1 MNKEEIE
8 KVLSNILDK
17 ENENLKEPSDRDWVN
32 LENKFGCKFPKEF
45 ISFIELMSK
54 YMFPGDILNVST
66 GKTNGNDTIE
76 LTYNYEVK
84 QGTFP
89 KELIPFYG
97 IGNGDYFCLHSKEC
111 PNTNVYYYSHEEQ
124 SFEKDSDSFM
134 QWVKQLPDFLN

>member
-1 MNKEEIE
+1 TLFYFYTPASSLIYS
-8 KVLSNILDK
+8 LSLHDALPI
-17 ENENLKEPSDRDWVN
+17 
-32 LENKFGCKFPKEF
+32 F
-45 ISFIELMSK
+45 SFIELMSK
-54 YMFPGDILNVST
+54 YMFPGDILHVST